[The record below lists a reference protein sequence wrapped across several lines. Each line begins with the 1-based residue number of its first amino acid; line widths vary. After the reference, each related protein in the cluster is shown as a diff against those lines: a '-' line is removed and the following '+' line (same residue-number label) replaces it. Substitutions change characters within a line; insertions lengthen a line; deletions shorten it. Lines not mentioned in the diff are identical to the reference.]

1 MIAPIGTYR
10 NVPPYTGSPPPPPEA
25 AATFLVGSAAGADAV
40 PLEAA
45 DLGAAVPVAG
55 VFVPSDRAGAA
66 AAAGAAA
73 GAAEVVSSSEEQ
85 AVINK
90 MLKIPIK
97 GKSFKYFTRH
107 LQSESR

>member
-1 MIAPIGTYR
+1 MCIR
-10 NVPPYTGSPPPPPEA
+10 DRLEA
-25 AATFLVGSAAGADAV
+25 AA
-40 PLEAA
+40 
-45 DLGAAVPVAG
+45 LGAAVPVAG

-66 AAAGAAA
+66 AAGAAA

-85 AVINK
+85 AIINK

-97 GKSFKYFTRH
+97 GISFKYFTRH